1 MSNQAPGGRRRKSG
15 LLLLTTLV
23 LACALLIAACGDSD
37 DDSSTTASAGG
48 TGGEATLTQTS
59 QPDFL
64 DPALSYTVNGWEPMW
79 IVYTPLLTYNHEEG
93 AAGSE
98 LVPGLAEDLP
108 EVSEDSL
115 TYTLQLRDG

>member
-93 AAGSE
+93 AAGVKRTPS
-98 LVPGLAEDLP
+98 PRSA
-108 EVSEDSL
+108 
-115 TYTLQLRDG
+115 DGITPANPQS